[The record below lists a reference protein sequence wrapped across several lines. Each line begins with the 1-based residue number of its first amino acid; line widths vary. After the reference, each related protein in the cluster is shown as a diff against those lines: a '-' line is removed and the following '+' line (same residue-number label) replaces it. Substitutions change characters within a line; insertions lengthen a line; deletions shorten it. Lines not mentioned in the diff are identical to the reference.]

1 MIIRPAKRTESVQEY
16 YFSRKLKEI
25 ARMNSERLENGEEPV
40 INLGIGSP
48 DGMPPME
55 AVEALCEIA
64 HQPGNHAYQSY
75 VGLPELRKAFADWYA
90 RWYGVSLDPVN
101 EIQPL
106 VGSKEAILLISLAFL
121 DKGDKVLVPDPG
133 YPTYS
138 SASKLVEA
146 EIVTYDLREDNGW
159 WPDFDALERM
169 DLSGVKIMWTNYPN
183 MPTGAP
189 ASEDLYARLV
199 DFGRRHGI
207 MICNDNPYS
216 FILNDRPLS
225 ILAQAGAKEC
235 CLELNSLSKAHN
247 MAGWRIGM
255 VAAAS
260 EVISEILKVKSQMD
274 SGMFKPLQLA
284 AVKALEQGPEWFA
297 ELNAEYR
304 RRRELAGN
312 IFDMLGVE
320 YDHDS
325 TGMFLWGRIGQAVT
339 SIGPRLRCTQ
349 APPTRGWENTNSSHQ
364 PARHSEQQ
372 LSIGA
377 QVSDK
382 LLYEAGVFI
391 TPGFIFGKNGE
402 DYIRISLCAKPEVLK
417 KAADRIAAVLGG
429 D

>member
-1 MIIRPAKRTESVQEY
+1 MIIKAAKRTESVHEY

-25 ARMNSERLENGEEPV
+25 AAMNAERKEKGEELV

-48 DGMPPME
+48 DGMPPMP
-55 AVEALCEIA
+55 AIDALCDSA
-64 HQPGNHAYQSY
+64 VQPGNHAYQSY

-90 RWYGVSLDPVN
+90 RWYGVTLDPAK

-106 VGSKEAILLISLAFL
+106 VGSKEAILLISLTFL

-146 EIVTYDLREDNGW
+146 EILTYDLCEENHW
-159 WPDFDALERM
+159 WPDFDALEAM

-183 MPTGAP
+183 MPTGAA
-189 ASEDLYARLV
+189 ASEELYAKLV

-207 MICNDNPYS
+207 LICNDNPYS
-216 FILNDRPLS
+216 FILNDNPLS
-225 ILAQAGAKEC
+225 ILAQPGAKEC

-255 VAAAS
+255 VAADA
-260 EVISEILKVKSQMD
+260 EVVTEILKVKSQMD

-284 AVKALEQGPEWFA
+284 AVQALVQGPEWFE
-297 ELNAEYR
+297 ELNAEYKR
-304 RRRELAGN
+304 RRVLAGE
-312 IFDMLGVE
+312 IFDMLGAE

-325 TGMFLWGRIGQAVT
+325 TGMFLWGRVGQTAT
-339 SIGPRLRCTQ
+339 SIGPLPLCEW
-349 APPTRGWENTNSSHQ
+349 APPPARGWENANSGHQ
-364 PARHSEQQ
+364 SGRLPAQQSSVGERISER
-372 LSIGA
+372 
-377 QVSDK
+377 

-402 DYIRISLCAKPEVLK
+402 NYIRISLCAKPEVLK
-417 KAADRIAAVLGG
+417 RVAEKIKAIL
-429 D
+429 